1 MAAAH
6 QEYRNLSKPH
16 RQDKEMDIERA
27 AGGDDQYG
35 ASALDLN
42 HEYPASP
49 KTLEAAS
56 HGHGHG
62 HGGGGGG
69 GGRRKKSSKKR
80 APPLPPIRASSNPKA
95 IFNLPP
101 LKIIKASVGYQGIS
115 IYESLLIVHHPNI
128 YEISYIGT
136 KQGELSFEKGEFF
149 YVIGDKRE
157 LEQYEVMNPLEKSRG
172 IVHYRHFKNIAR
184 NAAEE
189 RAQQE
194 ELSRELN
201 GATATTATGGKSK
214 VDDYFHGLSL
224 GGGGGPKSAPPIE
237 NGSRG
242 DHQMRN
248 GWSDDETDYDPKRPA
263 SRYDDAALQ
272 DYYDQDFFTNDVVA
286 DILPLDLVV
295 AEEEEDAYY
304 RDKAP
309 PATSTF
315 TKNLPTPTR
324 TTNPKNFKKG
334 PKDLESCLVHSTS
347 LSKDKWYFVLH
358 IKYMSGHLDI
368 LRRSYDEIWA
378 LQVTL
383 LTRFPQYSGH
393 ASTPRLIPFLTPPQ
407 PGLSREDAKQEMNR
421 YFRQLDSLPPSLLQN
436 PHISK
441 FFAPKIG
448 DLANTSLS
456 SSAEIPDVADTLF
469 ELLEDITAPPSQV
482 TIKLVVGKDII
493 AWKEDVVGFGY
504 EELLWQVQDR
514 LGFDL
519 ERREQLVY
527 CDETNS
533 MVPLYGDEDLQLLIS
548 CSPKLKF
555 YLN

>member
-1 MAAAH
+1 
-6 QEYRNLSKPH
+6 
-16 RQDKEMDIERA
+16 
-27 AGGDDQYG
+27 
-35 ASALDLN
+35 
-42 HEYPASP
+42 
-49 KTLEAAS
+49 
-56 HGHGHG
+56 
-62 HGGGGGG
+62 
-69 GGRRKKSSKKR
+69 
-80 APPLPPIRASSNPKA
+80 
-95 IFNLPP
+95 
-101 LKIIKASVGYQGIS
+101 
-115 IYESLLIVHHPNI
+115 
-128 YEISYIGT
+128 
-136 KQGELSFEKGEFF
+136 
-149 YVIGDKRE
+149 
-157 LEQYEVMNPLEKSRG
+157 MNPLEKSRG

-201 GATATTATGGKSK
+201 GATAATTTATGIKSK
-214 VDDYFHGLSL
+214 VDDYFQGLSL
-224 GGGGGPKSAPPIE
+224 GGGDGPKSAPPID
-237 NGSRG
+237 NGNRG
-242 DHQMRN
+242 DHLTRN

-286 DILPLDLVV
+286 DILPLDAVV
-295 AEEEEDAYY
+295 GNDDVQVDEQDAYY
-304 RDKAP
+304 RGKAPP

-315 TKNLPTPTR
+315 TKNLPPTTRSTP
-324 TTNPKNFKKG
+324 KYKKG
-334 PKDLESCLVHSTS
+334 PNDLDSCLVHSTS

-358 IKYMSGHLDI
+358 IKYVSGHLDI

-421 YFRQLDSLPPSLLQN
+421 YFRQLDNLPPSLLQN

-441 FFAPKIG
+441 FFSPKIG

-456 SSAEIPDVADTLF
+456 SSAAIPDVADTLF
-469 ELLEDITAPPSQV
+469 ELLEDITAPPSQL
-482 TIKLVVGKDII
+482 TIKLVVGQDII
-493 AWKEDVVGFGY
+493 AWKEEAIGFGY
-504 EELLWQVQDR
+504 EELIWQVQDR
-514 LGFDL
+514 LGFELMDT
-519 ERREQLVY
+519 RQQLVY

-533 MVPLYGDEDLQLLIS
+533 MVPLYGDQDLQLLIS

-555 YLN
+555 YLH